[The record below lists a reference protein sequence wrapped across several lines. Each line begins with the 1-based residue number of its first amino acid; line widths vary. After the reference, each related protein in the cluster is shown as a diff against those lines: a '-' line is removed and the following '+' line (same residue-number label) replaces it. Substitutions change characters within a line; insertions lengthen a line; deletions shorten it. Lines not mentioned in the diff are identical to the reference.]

1 MKSIK
6 GYEIKTPKRII
17 ALNVVVVVF
26 YIILVLGTL

>member
-1 MKSIK
+1 MKLIK
-6 GYEIKTPKRII
+6 GYKIKTPKRII